1 MIHPLRRAALAAV
14 LLALA
19 ACSSQPAPRPA
30 PAAPPPGKAPRIL
43 SSSAF
48 CGSTARVVRFSQVG
62 IAHKEQPFEAAVT
75 DRYVWVLVDP
85 ARLLRIPRDGE
96 GFEILDGAPGE
107 VWTAMDADPRDGS
120 IWIAARDFGF
130 VHVAPDLAATRVR
143 LQHAVEGK
151 SGFVRLLVGPDA
163 LYVQPFCSDR
173 GVWRIGWDGKPLG
186 TAFPEPQSAGGG
198 AADPERIDCS
208 PVRLERAA
216 DGRVLARDPERHVVY
231 ALGEGGAWRREPG
244 DLFAG
249 VPRQPQYAY
258 VFNSVDEGSVYR
270 FTPFAERLLDWKG
283 RPIFLGHPDANPRST
298 VFYALGDGR
307 GGARPAACSGRSVR
321 NLVTGAGGYAAVLPD
336 FVIFGDLASAPD
348 LP

>member
-1 MIHPLRRAALAAV
+1 MIRPLRHAVVAAV
-14 LLALA
+14 LLS

-30 PAAPPPGKAPRIL
+30 PDAAPRIL
-43 SSSAF
+43 PSSAF
-48 CGSTARVVRFSQVG
+48 CGSTARTVRFSQVG
-62 IAHKEQPFEAAVT
+62 IGRREQPFEAAVT

-85 ARLLRIPRDGE
+85 ARLLRLPREGE
-96 GFEILDGAPGE
+96 GFEVLDGAPGE

-163 LYVQPFCSDR
+163 LYVQPLCSDR

-186 TAFPEPQSAGGG
+186 TAFPEPQGGG
-198 AADPERIDCS
+198 ATDPERIDCS

-216 DGRVLARDPERHVVY
+216 DGRLLARDPERHVVY
-231 ALGEGGAWRREPG
+231 ALGEGGAWRQEPA
-244 DLFAG
+244 DLFAK
-249 VPRQPQYAY
+249 VPRQPQYAFQ
-258 VFNSVDEGSVYR
+258 FNTAGDGLYR
-270 FTPFAERLLDWKG
+270 FAPFAERLLDWKG
-283 RPIFLGHPDANPRST
+283 RPIFLGHPAFEAPNPRTT
-298 VFYALGDGR
+298 VFYALDAGGD
-307 GGARPAACSGRSVR
+307 ARPAACSGRAVR